1 MGNKEVK
8 EKVLRYAIRGEGNL
22 IIYGQKGL
30 GQKALVREAVH
41 AYTCKGDHSQNC
53 DCLACQNT
61 SAILMC
67 FGLQRRKR
75 RCRLKK
81 YRQLRNSQNAVL
93 QLVA

>member
-41 AYTCKGDHSQNC
+41 AYTCKG
-53 DCLACQNT
+53 
-61 SAILMC
+61 
-67 FGLQRRKR
+67 
-75 RCRLKK
+75 
-81 YRQLRNSQNAVL
+81 
-93 QLVA
+93 